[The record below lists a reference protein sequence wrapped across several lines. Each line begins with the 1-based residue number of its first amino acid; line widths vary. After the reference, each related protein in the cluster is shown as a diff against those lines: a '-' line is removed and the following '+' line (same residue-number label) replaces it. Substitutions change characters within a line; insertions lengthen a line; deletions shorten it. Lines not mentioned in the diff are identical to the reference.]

1 MTPNIRNQSKR
12 IAMLIDGDNA
22 QASLIEKMLVE
33 TTKYGVASVRR
44 IYGDWT
50 EANMSSWK
58 KVLHSHAI
66 QPIQQFR
73 YTVGKN
79 VTDSALII
87 DAMDLLHSRRVD
99 SFCIVSSDS
108 DYTRLATRIRE
119 EGMFVIGMGTK
130 STPNPFV
137 VACDVFVQVENLTD
151 SIPEEPVST
160 TPNKSKA
167 PNKKTPD
174 HPEPLPCYL
183 KPLMSRCRKTGMQHL
198 PKWGTCFAKFDL
210 ILIRVPMDLDNL
222 DCYFAPCPRSSN
234 LTKPGIRLV
243 VSTSTSAI
251 PSTCCR
257 LVIVRD
263 RVATNGA
270 GHGSTGRVPIQNV
283 TNTPTAELHSGSIA
297 PRDGATALCVAL
309 FHLRTS

>member
-1 MTPNIRNQSKR
+1 MTRNIRNQSQR

-50 EANMSSWK
+50 EATMNQWK

-79 VTDSALII
+79 ITDSALII

-119 EGMFVIGMGTK
+119 EGMFVIGMGKK
-130 STPNPFV
+130 STPNSFV

-151 SIPEEPVST
+151 SEPEVPLSKT
-160 TPNKSKA
+160 SIKSNTVKV
-167 PNKKTPD
+167 PIETSPD
-174 HPEPLPCYL
+174 KPEPLPLLFEAFHAAMQENGWASLSTMGNVLRQIRPDFDTRTYGFKQL
-183 KPLMSRCRKTGMQHL
+183 GQLFRALPDFFEFSETGDQ
-198 PKWGTCFAKFDL
+198 
-210 ILIRVPMDLDNL
+210 
-222 DCYFAPCPRSSN
+222 
-234 LTKPGIRLV
+234 IRL
-243 VSTSTSAI
+243 I
-251 PSTCCR
+251 DEQ
-257 LVIVRD
+257 L
-263 RVATNGA
+263 
-270 GHGSTGRVPIQNV
+270 H
-283 TNTPTAELHSGSIA
+283 NT
-297 PRDGATALCVAL
+297 R
-309 FHLRTS
+309 